1 MKSNTMK
8 NEHTKIVSEK
18 LPHLFS
24 PLQLGEVKLTHRVV
38 MAPLTRMRS
47 AQPGNVPQDMN
58 VEYYSQRA
66 TNGGLIITEATQISP
81 QGLGYPGT
89 PGIHSAEQINGWQKV
104 VNAVHE
110 RGGLIFLQL
119 WHVGR
124 ISHSSLHTNNALPVA
139 PSAVRPS
146 GDAYTSDGRM
156 VPFETPRAL
165 ERQEILAIVEDY
177 KKAAQNAQKA
187 GFDGVEL
194 HGANGYLIDQFLRDR
209 TNLRTDEYGGSIENR
224 TRFLVEVAQAVVG
237 VWGGARVGV
246 RFSPFGSF
254 GDMGDSH
261 PEELFS
267 LAVSKMAALGLA
279 YIHLVEPRQDGGN
292 GFDISRW
299 ASTPIGSIFRDK
311 FPGKI
316 IAAGGYT
323 GELAESAIAAG
334 DVDAVAFGRNF
345 IANPDLPKRLAVG
358 AELNLYLRD
367 SFYGGTE
374 KGYTDYPFLRPE
386 TVVEDKSFGLKQ

>member
-1 MKSNTMK
+1 MK
-8 NEHTKIVSEK
+8 NAHSKIVSEK

-24 PLQLGEVKLTHRVV
+24 PLQLGDVRLAHRVV

-47 AQPGNVPQDMN
+47 AQPGNVPQALN
-58 VEYYSQRA
+58 EEYYSQRA
-66 TNGGLIITEATQISP
+66 TNGGLIITEATQISA

-89 PGIHSAEQINGWQKV
+89 PGIHSVEQTTGWQKV
-104 VNAVHE
+104 VHAVHE
-110 RGGLIFLQL
+110 KGGLIFLQL

-124 ISHSSLHTNNALPVA
+124 ISHSSLHANGAIPVA

-146 GDAYTSDGRM
+146 GEAFTSDGRM

-165 ERQEILAIVEDY
+165 EQSEIHSIVEDY
-177 KKAAQNAQKA
+177 KNAALNAQKA
-187 GFDGVEL
+187 GFDGVEI
-194 HGANGYLIDQFLRDR
+194 HGANGYLIDQFLRDK
-209 TNLRTDEYGGSIENR
+209 TNHREDEYGGSIENR

-237 VWGGARVGV
+237 VWGGGRVGV

-254 GDMGDSH
+254 GDMSDSH

-267 LAVSKMAALGLA
+267 LAVVKMGALGLA
-279 YIHLVEPRQDGGN
+279 YIHLVEPRQDESLGL
-292 GFDISRW
+292 DISRW
-299 ASTPIGSIFRDK
+299 GSKSIGSVFRDK
-311 FPGKI
+311 FPGRI

-323 GELAESAIAAG
+323 GESAESAIAAG

-358 AELNLYLRD
+358 AALNPYHRD

-374 KGYTDYPFLRPE
+374 KGYTDYPFLAQE
-386 TVVEDKSFGLKQ
+386 AAVEGNKF

>member
-1 MKSNTMK
+1 MKK
-8 NEHTKIVSEK
+8 DQTKIVTK
-18 LPHLFS
+18 KFPNLFS
-24 PLQLGEVKLTHRVV
+24 PLQLGDVRLAHRVV

-47 AQPGNVPQDMN
+47 RQPGNVPQDMN
-58 VEYYSQRA
+58 AEYYSQRA

-89 PGIHSAEQINGWQKV
+89 PGIHSVEQITGWQKV
-104 VNAVHE
+104 VHAVHDE
-110 RGGLIFLQL
+110 GGVIFLQL

-124 ISHSSLHTNNALPVA
+124 ISHSSLHANGALPVA

-146 GDAYTSDGRM
+146 GEAFTSDGRM

-165 ERQEILAIVEDY
+165 ERQEILSIVEDY
-177 KKAAQNAQKA
+177 KKAAQNAHKA
-187 GFDGVEL
+187 GFDGVEI
-194 HGANGYLIDQFLRDR
+194 HGANGYLIDQFLRDK

-237 VWGGARVGV
+237 VWSAGRMGI

-254 GDMGDSH
+254 GDMGDSN

-279 YIHLVEPRQDGGN
+279 YIHLVEPRQDESH

-299 ASTPIGSIFRDK
+299 DSAPIGSLFRDK

-323 GELAESAIAAG
+323 GESAESAIAGG
-334 DVDAVAFGRNF
+334 DVDAIAFGRNF
-345 IANPDLPKRLAVG
+345 IANPDLPNRLAVG
-358 AELNLYLRD
+358 AELNPYHRE

-374 KGYTDYPFLRPE
+374 QGYTDYPFLA
-386 TVVEDKSFGLKQ
+386 

>member
-1 MKSNTMK
+1 MKTGHS
-8 NEHTKIVSEK
+8 KIDSQK

-24 PLQLGEVKLTHRVV
+24 SLQLGDVGLAHRVI
-38 MAPLTRMRS
+38 MAPLTRMRAS
-47 AQPGNVPQDMN
+47 QPGNVPQDMN

-89 PGIHSAEQINGWQKV
+89 PGIHSAEQIAGWQKV
-104 VNAVHE
+104 VNAVHDK
-110 RGGLIFLQL
+110 GGVIFLQL

-124 ISHSSLHTNNALPVA
+124 ISHSSLHANGALPVA

-146 GDAYTSDGRM
+146 GNAYTSDGRM

-165 ERQEILAIVEDY
+165 EREDILHIVEDY
-177 KKAAQNAQKA
+177 KSAAQNAQKA
-187 GFDGVEL
+187 GFDGVEI

-209 TNLRTDEYGGSIENR
+209 TNLREDEYGGSLENR
-224 TRFLVEVAQAVVG
+224 TRFLVQVAQAFLG
-237 VWGGARVGV
+237 VWGGGRVGV

-254 GDMGDSH
+254 GDMSDSQ

-267 LAVSKMAALGLA
+267 LAVAKMAELGLA
-279 YIHLVEPRQDGGN
+279 YIHLVEPRQDEDHGL
-292 GFDISRW
+292 DISRW
-299 ASTPIGSIFRDK
+299 DSVHIGSVFRNK
-311 FPGKI
+311 FPGRI

-323 GELAESAIAAG
+323 GESAESAIAAG
-334 DVDAVAFGRNF
+334 EVDAVAFGRDF

-358 AELNLYLRD
+358 AELNPQHRD

-374 KGYTDYPFLRPE
+374 KGYTDYPFLAQEAVPQSGKGFE
-386 TVVEDKSFGLKQ
+386 